1 MTEIIMIDSPE
12 AANPHTM
19 SGWLSRNGQFS
30 ADEYTA
36 RYLGCTHR
44 PCTDCG
50 APAER
55 QYTHCKACR
64 DKREIER
71 HKARKRKPWDGTAM
85 IYSDALGRYYSDP
98 ADAIEDAENEGVG
111 EPMLLICEPEY
122 VRPIENDYFQDQLPE
137 DEDDLPCEIA
147 EAMDAFNAA
156 VSGVILSWVPG
167 EFALDLECEE

>member
-1 MTEIIMIDSPE
+1 MTETYHVWCPDYGHKGPEDGAPIHGAYDARE
-12 AANPHTM
+12 AAET
-19 SGWLSRNGQFS
+19 W
-30 ADEYTA
+30 AA
-36 RYLGCTHR
+36 R
-44 PCTDCG
+44 
-50 APAER
+50 
-55 QYTHCKACR
+55 
-64 DKREIER
+64 
-71 HKARKRKPWDGTAM
+71 
-85 IYSDALGRYYSDP
+85 ALGRYYSDP